1 MKLVPA
7 ICSSSTAVRRQIL
20 PLLALALVVTVVLIA
35 HGTSSAQTQFAGV
48 RGPAYAAAS
57 LRAVQA
63 QIRRYGCRT
72 TRRAAATAGCRQLTA
87 RARVLSQAV
96 RRGGAVRASV
106 QPQRR
111 SFFGRLFGGPSQP
124 VHPRGAAIYDKTR
137 DSERQSRPPRYGNRY
152 RTLCVRTCDGYY
164 WPMSFSTTRSR
175 FSADAARCEA
185 SCQSPSKLFVYAN
198 PGGSP
203 ENMHDLQGNAYTS
216 TENAFLYRTEYRPDC
231 RCKPAP
237 WSEEAKAEFEE
248 RALAAADVTDPDDDD
263 EVEEK
268 PTKVVEA
275 NPAPIPRAARRAK
288 PRRSA
293 VVRREPVQR
302 KRRGLFGF
310 LR

>member
-7 ICSSSTAVRRQIL
+7 ICSSSAALRRQIL
-20 PLLALALVVTVVLIA
+20 PLLALALVVAVVLIA

-48 RGPAYAAAS
+48 RGPSYAAAS
-57 LRAVQA
+57 LRAVES

-72 TRRAAATAGCRQLTA
+72 TRRAAATAGCRQLSA

-111 SFFGRLFGGPSQP
+111 SFFGRLFGGPSQSAR
-124 VHPRGAAIYDKTR
+124 PRGAAIYDTTR
-137 DSERQSRPPRYGNRY
+137 EREQQPQVPRTGNRY

-164 WPMSFSTTRSR
+164 WPMSFSTTRSH
-175 FSADAARCEA
+175 FGADAARCEA

-203 ENMHDLQGNAYTS
+203 ENMYDLQGNAYTS
-216 TENAFLYRTEYRPDC
+216 TENAFLYRTEYRASC

-237 WSEEAKAEFEE
+237 WSEEAKAQFEE
-248 RALAAADVTDPDDDD
+248 RALAAADVTGPD
-263 EVEEK
+263 EVDVDEK
-268 PTKVVEA
+268 PAKVVEA
-275 NPAPIPRAARRAK
+275 NPAPVPRAARRAT
-288 PRRSA
+288 PRRQA
-293 VVRREPVQR
+293 AVRRKPVR
-302 KRRGLFGF
+302 KKRRGLFGF

>member
-7 ICSSSTAVRRQIL
+7 ISSSSVALRRQIL
-20 PLLALALVVTVVLIA
+20 PLLALALVVVVVLIA

-57 LRAVQA
+57 LRAVEA
-63 QIRRYGCRT
+63 QIRRYGCRS
-72 TRRAAATAGCRQLTA
+72 TRRAAATAGCRQLSA
-87 RARVLSQAV
+87 RARVLSQAI
-96 RRGGAVRASV
+96 RQGGPVRASV

-111 SFFGRLFGGPSQP
+111 SFFGRLFGRPNQT
-124 VHPRGAAIYDKTR
+124 VRPRGAAIYDTTR
-137 DSERQSRPPRYGNRY
+137 EGEQQRHPPRTGSRY

-164 WPMSFSTTRSR
+164 WPMSYSTTRSH
-175 FSADAARCEA
+175 FGADAARCES

-203 ENMHDLQGNAYTS
+203 ENMYDLEGNAYTS
-216 TENAFLYRTEYRPDC
+216 TENAFLYRTEYRANC

-248 RALAAADVTDPDDDD
+248 RALAAADVTDPDEDD
-263 EVEEK
+263 VEEK
-268 PTKVVEA
+268 PAKVVEA
-275 NPAPIPRAARRAK
+275 NPAPIPRAVRRAK
-288 PRRSA
+288 PRRQA
-293 VVRREPVQR
+293 AVRREPVR
-302 KRRGLFGF
+302 KKRRGLFGF

>member
-7 ICSSSTAVRRQIL
+7 ISSSSAAFRRQIL
-20 PLLALALVVTVVLIA
+20 PVLALALVVVVVLIA

-57 LRAVQA
+57 LRAVEA

-72 TRRAAATAGCRQLTA
+72 TRRAAATAGCRKLSA

-111 SFFGRLFGGPSQP
+111 SFFGRLFGGPSQS
-124 VHPRGAAIYDKTR
+124 VRPRGAAIYDMTR
-137 DSERQSRPPRYGNRY
+137 EREQQRHAPRTGSRF

-164 WPMSFSTTRSR
+164 WPMSFSTTRSH
-175 FSADAARCEA
+175 FGADAARCEA

-203 ENMHDLQGNAYTS
+203 ENMYDLEGNAYTT
-216 TENAFLYRTEYRPDC
+216 TENAFLYRTEYRSDC

-237 WSEEAKAEFEE
+237 WSKEAKAEFEE
-248 RALAAADVTDPDDDD
+248 RAFAAADVTDPEED
-263 EVEEK
+263 EVDEK
-268 PTKVVEA
+268 PAKVVEA
-275 NPAPIPRAARRAK
+275 NPAPVPRTAKRAK
-288 PRRSA
+288 KRRQA
-293 VVRREPVQR
+293 AVRREPVR
-302 KRRGLFGF
+302 KKRRGLFGF